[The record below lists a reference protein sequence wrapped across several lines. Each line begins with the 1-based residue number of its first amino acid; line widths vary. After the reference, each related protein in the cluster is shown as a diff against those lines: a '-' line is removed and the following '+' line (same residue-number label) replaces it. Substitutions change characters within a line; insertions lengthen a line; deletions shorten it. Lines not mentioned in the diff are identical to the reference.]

1 MRAKKGGHA
10 VQRLYR
16 ARGRTGPRHPAHYA
30 AKVGASVRGGRRQK
44 EHNERPF
51 NVTPSRRRINM
62 YSTFSLRNSP

>member
-30 AKVGASVRGGRRQK
+30 AKVSALVRKGRRQK
-44 EHNERPF
+44 ECNKWPLEVALP
-51 NVTPSRRRINM
+51 PKPIINT
-62 YSTFSLRNSP
+62 YSTSTLA

>member
-30 AKVGASVRGGRRQK
+30 AKVSALVRKGRRQTECNK
-44 EHNERPF
+44 WPLEVALP
-51 NVTPSRRRINM
+51 PKPRINT
-62 YSTFSLRNSP
+62 YSTSTLA